1 MSKADQVDNK
11 VLGKTILIG
20 GITIAV
26 LLVIWEVVHLKLLP
40 GADSWSKGVK
50 TAVSLLV
57 FWLVITSSLRA
68 MNKMREDI
76 DWFKLIGGG
85 VGIATLGIVLF
96 LVTLQFL
103 NWLKVSW
110 AEDPNY
116 GLIGFYAGGALI
128 VSVLSLINL
137 RVKSKMIGNVL
148 ELLVIALVA
157 FLFFKFTR

>member
-11 VLGKTILIG
+11 VLGKSILIG

-26 LLVIWEVVHLKLLP
+26 LLTIWELVHQQLLP
-40 GADSWSKGVK
+40 GTDSWSKGIK

-57 FWLVITSSLRA
+57 FWLVITSTLRA
-68 MNKMREDI
+68 MNKMRKNM
-76 DWFKLIGGG
+76 DWFKLLGGG

-128 VSVLSLINL
+128 VSLLSLINL
-137 RVKSKMIGNVL
+137 RVKSKMMGNVL
-148 ELLVIALVA
+148 EFLVIALVA
-157 FLFFKFTR
+157 YLFFKFTR

>member
-11 VLGKTILIG
+11 VLGKSILIG

-26 LLVIWEVVHLKLLP
+26 LLTIWELVHQQLLP
-40 GADSWSKGVK
+40 GSDSWSKGIK

-57 FWLVITSSLRA
+57 FWLVITSTLRA
-68 MNKMREDI
+68 MNKMRKNM
-76 DWFKLIGGG
+76 DWFKLLGGG

-128 VSVLSLINL
+128 VSLLSLINL
-137 RVKSKMIGNVL
+137 RVKSKMMGNVL
-148 ELLVIALVA
+148 EFLVIALVA
-157 FLFFKFTR
+157 YLFFKFTR